1 MDHLKPHV
9 SEREACVLPPSPSER
24 HPIPPYAAQLASSG
38 GTVTV
43 SSVVHGTF
51 SVLTTAMWARA
62 SPLKCTT
69 GPSTCVCSSTTCASR
84 TCASSHSQSKPVQNR
99 PTHPHSHCSSS
110 ARWRYLEPGPESRAA
125 VCCLRYLVCVTPCTL
140 DAMAQMHGE
149 ALRAFDVARSGSIV
163 LLMPAVRLFA
173 PVVAPCARVVDSWHE
188 RPPVTPA
195 PVHNVR
201 VILVLAHKR
210 FCILRELAAKLRR
223 LSGLEFSV
231 RSRCSR
237 SSVVCPFMRSGEGD
251 NRRE

>member
-9 SEREACVLPPSPSER
+9 SEREAYVLPPSPSER

-84 TCASSHSQSKPVQNR
+84 TCARSHSQSKPVQNR
-99 PTHPHSHCSSS
+99 PTHPDSQCSSS
-110 ARWRYLEPGPESRAA
+110 ARQHYGTSRGATSSPARSRGPQSA
-125 VCCLRYLVCVTPCTL
+125 VCGTTL

-149 ALRAFDVARSGSIV
+149 ALRAFDVARSESIV